1 MPEEKLE
8 LKLKKSIVDK
18 IYEFAKEK
26 GLKRI
31 KSLSCHN
38 PEKVAKVLYLY
49 SQGVSQTQLKKSHN
63 IAHRTTQK
71 ILVDYADHVGRWR
84 DLGGKLAAQKTL
96 EFDSL
101 EQDAI
106 DSIRERMHN
115 GELKPTFRDLREI
128 SIAKEKSMREA
139 NTARGEA
146 TTIIE
151 ERKTVTQEDYEHTL
165 QAAKK
170 RILELKKGKA
180 IDNVTNEQF

>member
-1 MPEEKLE
+1 MSDKALE
-8 LKLKKSIVDK
+8 LELKKSIVK
-18 IYEFAKEK
+18 EIHEFAKEK
-26 GLKRI
+26 GLERI

-49 SQGVSQTQLKKSHN
+49 SQGVSQTQLCVKHN
-63 IAHRTTQK
+63 ITHKTTQK
-71 ILVDYADHVGRWR
+71 ILVDYADHVGMWR
-84 DLGGKLAAQKTL
+84 DLGGKIAAQKTL

-106 DSIRERMHN
+106 DSIRERMHK

-151 ERKTVTQEDYEHTL
+151 ERKTITQEDYEHTME
-165 QAAKK
+165 AAKK
-170 RILELKKGKA
+170 RILQLKKERA
-180 IDNVTNEQF
+180 IENEFSRR